1 MWLLGSDS
9 DKTYPFAYFNEG
21 FIANRSIFSDM
32 VLIKTNDL
40 GYTCLD
46 LNEVQRQMGECNHRY
61 DLVGERLTHRQGEM
75 EKTLADLKSYLIDVQ
90 QLMVYLNR
98 AEPLV

>member
-1 MWLLGSDS
+1 MILVIR
-9 DKTYPFAYFNEG
+9 A
-21 FIANRSIFSDM
+21 
-32 VLIKTNDL
+32 
-40 GYTCLD
+40 D

-98 AEPLV
+98 AEPLVHTCIFCYPHIRLY